1 MSGLID
7 FHNFV
12 SEHSSF
18 DSGNFNNRANGM
30 DGIRTSE
37 MFGLEGNGVWTLRSI
52 LINKS
57 VFFISELVI
66 TGGSGS
72 WLVAFFD
79 EYFGTVNVLIA

>member
-1 MSGLID
+1 MLGLID
-7 FHNFV
+7 FHDFI

-18 DSGNFNNRANGM
+18 DSGNFDNRAHGM
-30 DGIRTSE
+30 NGIRTSE
-37 MFGLEGNGVWTLRSI
+37 MFGFKSNGVWTLRSI